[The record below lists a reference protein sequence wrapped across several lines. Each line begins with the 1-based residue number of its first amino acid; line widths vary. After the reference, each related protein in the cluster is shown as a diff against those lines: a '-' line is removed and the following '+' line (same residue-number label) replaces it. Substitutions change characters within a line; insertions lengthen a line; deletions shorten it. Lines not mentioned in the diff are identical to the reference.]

1 MATLVKLI
9 GVSVEKLIDNVPV
22 TVGDNVFVRHGQL
35 VFSFNYF
42 EENVGIVNA
51 SNHFF
56 ELTPECEFE
65 GNCLELTGYVAN
77 VVMTVER
84 EFYCVTDQGKGQ
96 HEPALVGDV
105 TSTGWLIEEI
115 TPTTVVV
122 SKDGKKHTL
131 VDGSTHASIMFTYG
145 LCFHT
150 EYKKS
155 RG

>member
-1 MATLVKLI
+1 MATLIKLI

-22 TVGDNVFVRHGQL
+22 TVGDNVFVKHGQL
-35 VFSFNYF
+35 VFSFNKF

-51 SNHFF
+51 NNHFF
-56 ELTPECEFE
+56 EMTPECEFE
-65 GNCLELTGYVAN
+65 GDYLELTGYVAN

-115 TPTTVVV
+115 TPTKVVV
-122 SKDGKKHTL
+122 SKDGKTHTL
-131 VDGSTHASIMFTYG
+131 RDGSTHASIMFTYG
-145 LCFHT
+145 LYFNA
-150 EYKKS
+150 EYT
-155 RG
+155 R